1 MLKKHSQLFE
11 ALLLASD
18 LIVVSVAWIAAYW
31 IRFRWGVL
39 PVDKG
44 VPPFVDYF
52 RMLIFVWLIWA
63 FVFKRF
69 GLYMPMRRMKRF
81 HEVWLLLR
89 ANLFSILLIIS
100 FTYLF
105 REKSVPF
112 SRAVFV
118 IFGVLSISLSIAAR
132 SSIRTVLRAFRR
144 RGFNLRHVLIVGSG
158 ELAGKVAKSYLEH
171 PEYGVELIGCLTRNQ
186 PPVGARAQLRVVGGS
201 HIPAEAA
208 AMLHEQQQTVPIIGI
223 YEELPEIIESGRVDQ
238 VIVALPLEDNNL
250 LKAVVASI
258 GDSMVDVK
266 IVPDLQGFIQ
276 LGAMVEDFE
285 GLPMISIASTPL
297 SGINRFTKRVFD
309 MLLGTVLFVLALPLM
324 LLIAAVVKL
333 TSKGPVLFSQE
344 RVGLDGKTFSIYKFR
359 TMAIDAEAEGARFAV
374 RGDPRVTGVGK
385 LLRRTSMDELPQ
397 LWNVIRGDMSLVG
410 PRPERPVFI
419 DEFRQHIPK
428 YMLRHKV
435 QAGMTGWAQVNGWR
449 GNTSIEKRI
458 EHDLY
463 YIENWSLLLDLKIL
477 ARTFF
482 ATLSDRNAY

>member
-31 IRFRWGVL
+31 IRFRWGYI
-39 PVDKG
+39 PIDKG
-44 VPPFVDYF
+44 IPPFVDYF

-89 ANLFSILLIIS
+89 ANLLAILVIIA

-118 IFGVLSISLSIAAR
+118 IFGVLSISLSITAR
-132 SSIRTVLRAFRR
+132 GSIRTVLRAFRR

-171 PEYGVELIGCLTRNQ
+171 PEYGVEIIGCLARYR
-186 PPVGARAQLRVVGGS
+186 PSSGARAQLRVVGGS
-201 HIPAEAA
+201 YIPAEAA
-208 AMLHEQQQTVPIIGI
+208 AELHEPQLTVPIVGI
-223 YEELPEIIESGRVDQ
+223 YEELPAIIDSGAVDQ
-238 VIVALPLEDNNL
+238 VIVALPLEDNDL
-250 LKAVVASI
+250 LKSVVASI

-285 GLPMISIASTPL
+285 GLPMISVASTPL
-297 SGINRFTKRVFD
+297 SGINRYAKRLFD
-309 MLLGTVLFVLALPLM
+309 IVVGSVLFLIALPFMM
-324 LLIAAVVKL
+324 LIGLIVKL
-333 TSKGPVLFSQE
+333 TSKGPMLFSQE
-344 RVGLDGKTFSIYKFR
+344 RMGLDGKTFGIFKFR
-359 TMAIDAEAEGARFAV
+359 TMTTDAEAGGARFAV
-374 RGDPRVTGVGK
+374 RGDPRVTLFGK
-385 LLRRTSMDELPQ
+385 FLRRTSLDELPQ
-397 LWNVIRGDMSLVG
+397 LWNVIKGEMSLVG

-477 ARTFF
+477 ARTIFS
-482 ATLSDRNAY
+482 TLIDRNAY